1 MNFFKLILILTLLIL
16 QSCSKEK
23 KEVSLIKEVNQEK
36 ELISND
42 REAMK
47 ILENG
52 DSFYAAKKFLETEL
66 VFPQSDWAAKS
77 ALMAAYSYYIQDYYP
92 EAIFNLERYL
102 STYPKDKNIPY
113 ANYLLA
119 ICYYEGIV
127 NEKKDLRPLI
137 KAKQKFVFVINSYP
151 NTEFAM
157 DSAFKINLI
166 NEILASKEMYLGRHY
181 LKKKK
186 WIASMNRFRNILE
199 NYYKTIFT
207 EEALHRLVEINYKLG
222 LIEESQ
228 KYASILGYNYQSSS
242 WYKKSYK
249 IFNKDY
255 SEQIPKIKKDKK
267 GVINK
272 FKKLFERNEQ

>member
-36 ELISND
+36 ELISNY

-47 ILENG
+47 ILDKG

-137 KAKQKFVFVINSYP
+137 KAKQQFVFVINSYP

-181 LKKKK
+181 AKKEK
-186 WIASMNRFRNILE
+186 WIPAINRFKNIV
-199 NYYKTIFT
+199 NDYDKTVYI
-207 EEALHRLVEINYKLG
+207 EEAIHRLVEIHYQIG
-222 LIEESQ
+222 LIDESK
-228 KYASILGYNYQSSS
+228 KYAALLGYNYGSGD
-242 WYKKSYK
+242 WYKETYK

-255 SEQIPKIKKDKK
+255 KEVKVKKDKK
-267 GVINK
+267 KNNSILRKIKSLSN
-272 FKKLFERNEQ
+272 

>member
-36 ELISND
+36 ELISNY

-47 ILENG
+47 ILEKG

-127 NEKKDLRPLI
+127 NEKKDSHYIRH
-137 KAKQKFVFVINSYP
+137 KTRIN
-151 NTEFAM
+151 
-157 DSAFKINLI
+157 
-166 NEILASKEMYLGRHY
+166 
-181 LKKKK
+181 
-186 WIASMNRFRNILE
+186 
-199 NYYKTIFT
+199 
-207 EEALHRLVEINYKLG
+207 
-222 LIEESQ
+222 
-228 KYASILGYNYQSSS
+228 
-242 WYKKSYK
+242 
-249 IFNKDY
+249 
-255 SEQIPKIKKDKK
+255 
-267 GVINK
+267 
-272 FKKLFERNEQ
+272 